1 MVMMGL
7 GGQARQPVF
16 CGAAPSGRRLDRN

>member
-16 CGAAPSGRRLDRN
+16 CGAAPSDRRLDRN